1 MPKFETLAKFVQ
13 KTVQGTRGNRE
24 KTSEKPPN
32 PRRGT
37 SLKEKLVKTIGLKD
51 KTYLKIERN

>member
-1 MPKFETLAKFVQ
+1 MPKFETWAKFIQ
-13 KTVQGTRGNRE
+13 KRVQGTRADRE

-37 SLKEKLVKTIGLKD
+37 SLKEKLVKAIGLKD

>member
-1 MPKFETLAKFVQ
+1 LPKFETWAKFIQ
-13 KTVQGTRGNRE
+13 KTVQGTRADRE

-37 SLKEKLVKTIGLKD
+37 SLKEKLVKTTGLKD
-51 KTYLKIERN
+51 KTYLKIEQS

>member
-1 MPKFETLAKFVQ
+1 MPKFETWAKFIQ
-13 KTVQGTRGNRE
+13 KAVQGTRSDRE